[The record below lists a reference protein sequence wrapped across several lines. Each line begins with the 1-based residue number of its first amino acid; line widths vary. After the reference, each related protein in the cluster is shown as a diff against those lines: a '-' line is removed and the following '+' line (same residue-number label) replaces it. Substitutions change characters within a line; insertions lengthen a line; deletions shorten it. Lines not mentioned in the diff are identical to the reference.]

1 MIFAREITA
10 MTRKKGLLILDDERS
25 ITFGLSRCLQSENV
39 QVFCCNDP
47 DSAKRAF
54 AKEFVDAVIADVNL
68 SPVNPQE
75 SLEFIQHVRS
85 RNRQIPVIMM
95 SGTDDMKSEALH
107 EGATH
112 FFQKPLDVDELIGL
126 LHSLGF
132 EVGPFQRGYRRVF
145 IG

>member
-1 MIFAREITA
+1 MS
-10 MTRKKGLLILDDERS
+10 RKKGLLILDDERS

-39 QVFCCNDP
+39 QVICCNDQ
-47 DSAKRAF
+47 DSARKALT
-54 AKEFVDAVIADVNL
+54 KEYVDAVIADVNL
-68 SPVNPQE
+68 SALNSDE
-75 SLEFIQHVRS
+75 GIEFMHHVRS
-85 RNRQIPVIMM
+85 KNRQIPVIMI
-95 SGTDDMKSEALH
+95 SGAEEKRSAALN

-132 EVGPFQRGYRRVF
+132 EVGPFQRGHRRVF